1 MLTIILSFYET
12 WIHLRGTSITV
23 CNGFRTSGRPPDQ
36 TQYIFGDDPFNAGEG
51 LLINTAE
58 GMADS
63 LTWWSKISNR
73 DQQDILNIEAQPLED
88 FEKQLRQF
96 FDWAGGTLER
106 IKQMRQSLDPNGVV
120 EPIPSNTAA
129 PAPAMFTAK

>member
-1 MLTIILSFYET
+1 MTPLT
-12 WIHLRGTSITV
+12 
-23 CNGFRTSGRPPDQ
+23 P
-36 TQYIFGDDPFNAGEG
+36 GES

-106 IKQMRQSLDPNGVV
+106 IKQMRQSLDPTGL
-120 EPIPSNTAA
+120 
-129 PAPAMFTAK
+129 